1 MIEQRTCQC
10 PPIATATL
18 APNQDRRG
26 DLVRFFTGRYTLSL
40 DIIPNNHSSATVG
53 AHLQGLRPVCAHWPA
68 RRASSSQDPMENATT
83 PAATA
88 RTSRPWKR
96 SNPAHV
102 PVPAT
107 GPHRSHDTAPVG
119 AAIVLPPS
127 DQDVQSLSSISP
139 VAVPSVRRARTG
151 LESSRVMYSVF
162 SWSESSIT
170 STHTVFDRSPS
181 WNTRVPETAR

>member
-53 AHLQGLRPVCAHWPA
+53 AHLQGLRPVYAHWPA

-107 GPHRSHDTAPVG
+107 GLHRSHDTAPEG
-119 AAIVLPPS
+119 
-127 DQDVQSLSSISP
+127 
-139 VAVPSVRRARTG
+139 RRR
-151 LESSRVMYSVF
+151 RVMASGGGYCTAPVRPGC
-162 SWSESSIT
+162 SI
-170 STHTVFDRSPS
+170 VVVDPS
-181 WNTRVPETAR
+181 GRGPVG

>member
-102 PVPAT
+102 PVGAT
-107 GPHRSHDTAPVG
+107 
-119 AAIVLPPS
+119 IVLSPS
-127 DQDVQSLSSISP
+127 DQDVQSLSSTPP
-139 VAVPSVRRARTG
+139 VAVPSVRRARPG
-151 LESSRVMYSVF
+151 VESSRVMYSVF